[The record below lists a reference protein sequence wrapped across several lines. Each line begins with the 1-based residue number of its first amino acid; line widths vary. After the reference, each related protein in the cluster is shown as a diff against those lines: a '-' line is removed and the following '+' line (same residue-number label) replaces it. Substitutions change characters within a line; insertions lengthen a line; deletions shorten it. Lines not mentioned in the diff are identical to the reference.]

1 MWIFECSLS
10 TWFFSTLY
18 NPTNI
23 LKVATQLTEQKPQM
37 VPTLF
42 IYKNDVN
49 YAKTAKFTTFNSKF
63 DPEDDK

>member
-10 TWFFSTLY
+10 TWLFSTLY